1 MFAMREVRLD
11 CGVCVLRPWRSDDL
25 AALVHQA
32 NNRHVWLTLRDRFP
46 HPYTI
51 DAGRAWL
58 DAAGATNPPTA
69 LAIEADG
76 VVAGGIGVVPG
87 VDVHRHTG
95 EIGYWL
101 GQGFWGRGIA
111 TAAVAAFVPWV
122 GDVHALTR
130 VFADVFAN
138 NPASARVLEK
148 CGFTLEGRM
157 PRHIYKAG
165 EYLDQLVY
173 GRLI

>member
-1 MFAMREVRLD
+1 MRVEIPLSLAGYMLRSYREDDATALQQLADDREVSRF
-11 CGVCVLRPWRSDDL
+11 
-25 AALVHQA
+25 
-32 NNRHVWLTLRDRFP
+32 LRDRFP

-69 LAIEADG
+69 LAVEADG